1 MNTLPTSA
9 WSLTT
14 VTVPN
19 KNSLLRSPEWVGGK
33 KNAALLRQLGPLF
46 EECCL
51 HDKWHAGRKWLKAEQ
66 ANRWFHYGHNRNSAR
81 LRWNWDGDRFEK
93 ALAQSER

>member
-19 KNSLLRSPEWVGGK
+19 KISLLRSTEWAGGK
-33 KNAALLRQLGPLF
+33 SVAAHRQLGPLV
-46 EECCL
+46 EKCCL
-51 HDKWHAGRKWLKAEQ
+51 HDKWHAGRKWLNAEQ
-66 ANRWFHYGHNRNSAR
+66 ANRWLHYGHNRNSAR
-81 LRWNWDGDRFEK
+81 LSLNLVRTGLGTVF
-93 ALAQSER
+93 QTY

>member
-19 KNSLLRSPEWVGGK
+19 KNALLRSPERVGGK
-33 KNAALLRQLGPLF
+33 SGAPLRQLGPLITK
-46 EECCL
+46 CCL

-66 ANRWFHYGHNRNSAR
+66 ANRWFHYGHNRNSACLPLNPVEFR
-81 LRWNWDGDRFEK
+81 
-93 ALAQSER
+93 